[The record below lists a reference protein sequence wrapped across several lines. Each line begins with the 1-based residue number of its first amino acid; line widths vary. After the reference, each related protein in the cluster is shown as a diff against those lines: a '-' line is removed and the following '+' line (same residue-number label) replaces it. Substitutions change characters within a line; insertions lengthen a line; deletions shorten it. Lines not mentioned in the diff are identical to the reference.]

1 MRTPRITLE
10 QWAAL
15 KAVVE
20 EGSFARA
27 AEALNKSQSS
37 ISYAISRL
45 NEQLPAPAL
54 AIQGRKAELTRE
66 GRVLYRRSVQLL
78 RQAAETEDAAGLLA
92 QGIEPELTLA
102 VDCLLEP
109 GQLIPALERFSTRF
123 PGTRVR
129 LLETA
134 LSGTEEAL
142 LEKQADLVIGSTV
155 PVGHL
160 GTPIKSVEMIPVAV
174 PDHPLFTLAQQGD
187 GKINEWE
194 LRSHR
199 QLVLRDTGT
208 RREQDAGWL
217 GSEQRWTVSH
227 FSSSVRLLRSGLVFA
242 FLPRDWVMEELA
254 AGTLQQ
260 LPLAMGANR
269 IIPLYLMQASSEAS
283 GPACRALTD
292 LLLQAF
298 PGTGQPA
305 TGRHEP

>member
-20 EGSFARA
+20 EGTFARA
-27 AEALNKSQSS
+27 AESLNKSQSS

-45 NEQLPAPAL
+45 NEQLPTAAL
-54 AIQGRKAELTRE
+54 EIQGRKAALTPE
-66 GRVLYRRSVQLL
+66 GRVLYRRAVQLL
-78 RQAAETEDAAGLLA
+78 RQASETEDAAGLLA
-92 QGIEPELTLA
+92 QGVEPEVVIA

-109 GQLIPALERFSTRF
+109 GQLIPSLEAFSRQF
-123 PGTRVR
+123 PGTRIR

-142 LEKQADLVIGSTV
+142 LEKQADLVIGSNV
-155 PVGHL
+155 PVGYL
-160 GTPIKSVEMIPVAV
+160 GTPLKSVEMIPVAA
-174 PDHPLFTLAQQGD
+174 PGHPLFEVAAQGD
-187 GKINEWE
+187 GEINEWE

-227 FSSSVRLLRSGLVFA
+227 FSSSVRLLLSGMAFG
-242 FLPRDWVMEELA
+242 FLPREWVQQEID
-254 AGTLQQ
+254 AGQLRQ

-269 IIPLYLMQASSEAS
+269 IIPLYLMMASREAC
-283 GPACRALTD
+283 GPACRD
-292 LLLQAF
+292 LADRLVQQFAA
-298 PGTGQPA
+298 PS
-305 TGRHEP
+305 